1 MDSSLVPQELI
12 QSKILHLRGQKV
24 ILDRD
29 LAVLYGVETRV
40 LNQAVRRNIS
50 RFPDDFMFQLTRD
63 EAKFLRS
70 QFVTLKENQH
80 FKYMPYA
87 FTEQGV
93 AMLSSVLNSERAVQV
108 NIQIM
113 RVFTKM
119 REMFINYQ
127 EIKQTLEDMERK
139 YDHQFKINNILFE
152 EVFEEIKAI
161 NKLLEPPDKPK
172 GKIGFQND

>member
-1 MDSSLVPQELI
+1 MDSSLVPQEVI

-24 ILDRD
+24 MLDRD
-29 LAVLYGVETRV
+29 LAVLYGVETRA

-50 RFPDDFMFQLTRD
+50 RFPDDFMFQLTKD

-80 FKYMPYA
+80 FRYIPYA

-152 EVFEEIKAI
+152 EIFEEIKKI
-161 NKLLEPPDKPK
+161 NRLLSHVEKPRK
-172 GKIGFQND
+172 EIGFKND

>member
-1 MDSSLVPQELI
+1 MDSNLVPQEVI

-29 LAVLYGVETRV
+29 LAVLYGVETRA

-80 FKYMPYA
+80 FRYIPYA

-152 EVFEEIKAI
+152 EIFEEIKKI
-161 NKLLEPPDKPK
+161 NRLLSHVEKPRK
-172 GKIGFQND
+172 EIGFKND